1 MSSDELVK
9 NSQSRAVVDQS
20 TPLSTSDRTA
30 LLRTQNRHSYYGSC
44 QGVSAANS
52 IADSELV
59 TALKMDRTISD
70 EDGIV
75 PAPLETPAEQA
86 QLGPMPTKPQTR
98 PQPKKATLLSLAAS
112 RGSKTSSAASTGSSE
127 TIKLEDIVRK
137 GIDIAREFNASEFTG
152 RQNVIKLEVSD
163 YARRQSMIEFDTT
176 AVRIVGGR
184 GGGNGGYQSDQ
195 MSIRSPGEVV
205 IEMPPIHSLDDDQS
219 EPFGCNSTGLD
230 GAAGRWRLRR
240 QRNHSASSKA
250 PLISDV

>member
-1 MSSDELVK
+1 MFSAELV
-9 NSQSRAVVDQS
+9 SPSRGAVDQS

-30 LLRTQNRHSYYGSC
+30 LLRTQNRHRYYGSC

-52 IADSELV
+52 IITDSELV
-59 TALKMDRTISD
+59 AALKMDRTISD
-70 EDGIV
+70 EDGII
-75 PAPLETPAEQA
+75 PAPLETSAEQA
-86 QLGPMPTKPQTR
+86 QPAPMPTKPQTR

-112 RGSKTSSAASTGSSE
+112 RGSKTLSAASTGSSE
-127 TIKLEDIVRK
+127 SVKLEDIVRK

-240 QRNHSASSKA
+240 QRNHSASSRA